1 MRLIPVVCGLAALA
15 FAQSA
20 AAVTVSPISFSPEFE
35 TELSEDLGER
45 EGVELRGL
53 VEQAVASALSARGVS
68 AGSGSDTI
76 EITIVD
82 AQPNR
87 PTLEQLSARPGLDYF
102 RSISIGGAELRAV
115 IRNASGDV
123 VSEVEHRRFNSSL
136 DEFNGFPPAG
146 TWSEARRA
154 IRRFANK
161 VADAYV
167 AQSGQ

>member
-1 MRLIPVVCGLAALA
+1 MRFIPVVCGLAALA

-45 EGVELRGL
+45 EGVVLRED
-53 VEQAVASALSARGVS
+53 VERAVANALAARGVS
-68 AGSGSDTI
+68 ASGSDTI

-87 PTLEQLSARPGLDYF
+87 PTLEQLSDRPGLDYI
-102 RSISIGGAELRAV
+102 RSVSIGGAELRGV
-115 IRNASGDV
+115 IRSSSGDV
-123 VSEVEHRRFNSSL
+123 DAEVEHRRYNQSL
-136 DEFNGFPPAG
+136 DEFHGFPPAG

-167 AQSGQ
+167 AHSGQ